1 MNQTSPSSPA
11 ADPQFAAFIGLDW
24 ADQKHAW
31 ALQEAGSQR
40 VEQGT
45 VDNTPEAM
53 DAWVTELTSRF
64 HSQPIAVAVEPVRG
78 SVIAKLSKYANVV
91 LYPIHPKASSDYRSA
106 FRPSGAKSDP
116 SDAVLLLEMVTRHR
130 DRLRKLDPDTEPTR
144 MLRILVERRRDLVDQ
159 QTAYTNQLTAVLK
172 QIFPQALDWLDQ
184 LNTPLAFDFLERW
197 PTLESLRKVRPQT
210 LRDFFHKHNSRNPE
224 RIEQRIQQIPQAVS
238 ATEDRAWIEPG
249 ILWIRSVSKQLVQV
263 SQAIAEFDAKIE
275 EVAQAHPDFNLVHS
289 FPGAGPVMAPRLLAT
304 LGTQRDR
311 FGSADELQCFTGIA
325 PVTVTSGK
333 QKWVHWRW
341 ACSKF
346 DRQTIHEWAGHSRK
360 KCEWAREH
368 YQQQRDRG
376 NGHHAAIRSLGY
388 KWLRVLY
395 RCWKDGVP
403 YDEERYLKARR
414 PPPQSQ
420 QTQSKQ
426 PRTQPSKISTGAVDI
441 DWKYCGG
448 FSKPTRISHLTE

>member
-78 SVIAKLSKYANVV
+78 SVIAKLSKYAHVM

-116 SDAVLLLEMVTRHR
+116 SDAALLLEMVTRHR

-172 QIFPQALDWLDQ
+172 QIFPQALDWLDK
-184 LNTPLAFDFLERW
+184 LNTPLACDFLERW
-197 PTLESLRKVRPQT
+197 PTLESLRKVPTNPAGFLSKAQQPQ
-210 LRDFFHKHNSRNPE
+210 
-224 RIEQRIQQIPQAVS
+224 QR
-238 ATEDRAWIEPG
+238 
-249 ILWIRSVSKQLVQV
+249 
-263 SQAIAEFDAKIE
+263 
-275 EVAQAHPDFNLVHS
+275 AHRTTHPADPSGRVGH
-289 FPGAGPVMAPRLLAT
+289 R
-304 LGTQRDR
+304 
-311 FGSADELQCFTGIA
+311 GSG
-325 PVTVTSGK
+325 
-333 QKWVHWRW
+333 
-341 ACSKF
+341 F
-346 DRQTIHEWAGHSRK
+346 DRT
-360 KCEWAREH
+360 
-368 YQQQRDRG
+368 RDSMDPICVQATG
-376 NGHHAAIRSLGY
+376 PGEPSHCGIR
-388 KWLRVLY
+388 RQ
-395 RCWKDGVP
+395 D
-403 YDEERYLKARR
+403 
-414 PPPQSQ
+414 
-420 QTQSKQ
+420 
-426 PRTQPSKISTGAVDI
+426 
-441 DWKYCGG
+441 
-448 FSKPTRISHLTE
+448 

>member
-1 MNQTSPSSPA
+1 
-11 ADPQFAAFIGLDW
+11 
-24 ADQKHAW
+24 
-31 ALQEAGSQR
+31 
-40 VEQGT
+40 
-45 VDNTPEAM
+45 M

-64 HSQPIAVAVEPVRG
+64 HSQPIAVAVEQVRG

-210 LRDFFHKHNSRNPE
+210 LRDFFQKHNSRNSE

-403 YDEERYLKARR
+403 DELLKLHRSYLKPIQKLHSGGLLKAAAHI
-414 PPPQSQ
+414 
-420 QTQSKQ
+420 TGGGITENI
-426 PRTQPSKISTGAVDI
+426 PRVLPKGLGVRIAQASWPTLPIFELLRKLGDI
-441 DWKYCGG
+441 PEDGQCGPG
-448 FSKPTRISHLTE
+448 RL